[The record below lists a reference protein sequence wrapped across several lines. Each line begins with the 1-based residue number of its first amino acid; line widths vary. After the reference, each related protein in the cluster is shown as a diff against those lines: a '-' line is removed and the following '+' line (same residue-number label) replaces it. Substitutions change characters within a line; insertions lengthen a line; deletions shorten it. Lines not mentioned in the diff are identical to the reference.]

1 MLAVLGVL
9 FIVVRLAVGALAV
22 VVLMAVLG
30 VVLLVP
36 AILCLVPV
44 LVFMVADVIIPA
56 HRGGLG
62 KHT

>member
-9 FIVVRLAVGALAV
+9 FIVVRLAVV
-22 VVLMAVLG
+22 V
-30 VVLLVP
+30 
-36 AILCLVPV
+36 LCLVPV